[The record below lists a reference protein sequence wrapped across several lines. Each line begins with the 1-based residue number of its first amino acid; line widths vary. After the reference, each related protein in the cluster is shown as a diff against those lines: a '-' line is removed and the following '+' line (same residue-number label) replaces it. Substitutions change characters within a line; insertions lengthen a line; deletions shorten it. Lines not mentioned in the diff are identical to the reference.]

1 MSVWLSGIERRV
13 LWSRRRR
20 ALIVLLAVFLALL
33 FLDKWIYEKI
43 YINNPDTDFM
53 RTLRVA
59 GSLWPWLFIGAA
71 LIAQATAVRPRVRG
85 LAGAGAMIFL
95 SAALSG
101 LIAEVVQFLAGRL
114 RPGAVKPAGSH
125 QFRPFLE
132 RFHDTTDLAFPSSH
146 AAVAF
151 GAAFLVWFVYPRA
164 GAVALVA
171 AAGCGLS
178 RVLVGAHFAS
188 DVFAAAVLGYATAR
202 LLRPGGW
209 RGLAPRPLLP

>member
-1 MSVWLSGIERRV
+1 MSVWLSGIERRA

-20 ALIVLLAVFLALL
+20 TLAVLLAVFLALL
-33 FLDKWIYEKI
+33 LLDKTIYERL
-43 YINNPDTDFM
+43 YVNNPDTDFM
-53 RTLRVA
+53 RTLRVT
-59 GSLWPWLFIGAA
+59 GSLWPWLFVGAA
-71 LIAQATAVRPRVRG
+71 LIAQATALRPRVRG

-101 LIAEVVQFLAGRL
+101 LIAEGLQVLTGRL
-114 RPGAVKPAGSH
+114 RPNKADPEGTH
-125 QFRPFLE
+125 QFRGLLD
-132 RFHDTTDLAFPSSH
+132 RFHDTSNLAFPSSH

-151 GAAFLVWFVYPRA
+151 GAAFLLWFVYPRA

-171 AAGCGLS
+171 AAGCGLT
-178 RVLVGAHFAS
+178 RMLAGAHFAS